1 MSIVSYGLGPIGT
14 TKSVFEPGAVR
25 ISDIK
30 DVALKAKVLKS
41 ELNQLTISSSLEVE
55 VLDAGIL
62 IPVLNAEGETPKV

>member
-30 DVALKAKVLKS
+30 DVNLK
-41 ELNQLTISSSLEVE
+41 VE
-55 VLDAGIL
+55 VLGTGLKEPVIDTSLQLQVLDASI
-62 IPVLNAEGETPKV
+62 ITPVLNAEGETPKV